1 MGHSHDMNPRYQQYI
16 DGQWCDA
23 SNGNTWDVLNP
34 STEEVVA
41 TVPFGNGDD
50 CRAAIAAAARAF
62 PAWAGMTAYERAAI
76 LYKTAQLIRERI
88 DELHLVD
95 SQESG
100 KTLADARGDLQAAAS
115 LFEWYAEEAKRAYG
129 RTVPSRKP
137 GKRITVLQQPIGVV
151 GVITAWNF
159 PAYNPSRSWSAALAA
174 GCTVVARPS
183 EYTPLTAMSIVQIL
197 VEAGLPPG
205 VLNLV
210 NGEPEPMGQAMLD
223 ERACR
228 KIAFTGSV
236 RVGKL
241 LMEGAAR
248 TVTRLSLELGGNA
261 PVLIFPDA
269 DLEALAPV
277 AVETKFRC
285 TGQVCVSPQR
295 FLVHEKARDEFVERI
310 QPFVASLRL
319 GPGTEPDT
327 QVGPLINATQRDR
340 VEQLVGVAS
349 GEGVS
354 VVAGGRR
361 PPSFSK
367 GYFYE
372 PTILNNVT
380 AGTTPFREEIFGPVM
395 PVISFSDVDE
405 VVAMAND
412 TQYGLAA
419 YLFTND
425 LKTAMRAA
433 ERLEF
438 GMIGINEWQAS
449 AIEAPFPGWK
459 QSGLGHECG
468 MEGMLNYMEPKLVAM
483 GGI

>member
-1 MGHSHDMNPRYQQYI
+1 MQWRTQQYI

-23 SNGNTWDVLNP
+23 SNKGTWDVINP
-34 STEEVVA
+34 STEKVVA

-50 CRAAIAAAARAF
+50 CRAAIAAAERAF
-62 PAWAGMTAYERAAI
+62 PAWSATTAYERATI
-76 LYKTAQLIRERI
+76 LYKTAELIRAHME
-88 DELHLVD
+88 ELHLVD
-95 SQESG
+95 SRECG
-100 KTLADARGDLQAAAS
+100 KTLADAKGDLTAAAG
-115 LFEWYAEEAKRAYG
+115 LFEWYAEEAKRGYG
-129 RTVPSRKP
+129 RTVASRKP
-137 GKRITVLQQPIGVV
+137 GKRIMVLHQPIGVV

-159 PAYNPSRSWSAALAA
+159 PAYNPARSWSAALAA

-183 EYTPLTAMSIVQIL
+183 EYTPLTAMNMVRL
-197 VEAGLPPG
+197 LEEAGLPPG

-210 NGEPEPMGQAMLD
+210 SGEPEPMGQAMLD
-223 ERACR
+223 EPACR

-261 PVLIFPDA
+261 PVLIFPDT
-269 DLEALAPV
+269 DLKALAPT

-295 FLVHEKARDEFVERI
+295 FLVHEKVRDEFIERI
-310 QPFVASLRL
+310 SPVVAALRV
-319 GPGTEPDT
+319 GSSTEPDT
-327 QVGPLINATQRDR
+327 QVGPLINARQRER
-340 VEQLVGVAS
+340 VEQLVAAS
-349 GEGVS
+349 TREGVS
-354 VVAGGRR
+354 LVSGGKR
-361 PPSFSK
+361 PASLPS

-372 PTILNNVT
+372 PTVLSNVT
-380 AGTTPFREEIFGPVM
+380 PGTTPFREEIFGPVM
-395 PVISFSDVDE
+395 PVVSFSDVDE
-405 VVAMAND
+405 VISLANR
-412 TQYGLAA
+412 TEYGLAA
-419 YLFTND
+419 YVWTND
-425 LKTAMRAA
+425 LKTAMRCA

-438 GMIGINEWQAS
+438 GIIGINEWQAS

-468 MEGMLNYMEPKLVAM
+468 SEGLLNYMEPKLVAF